1 MNQIPR
7 LRFAHLPTPVES
19 LPRLSAALGGP
30 TLLVKRDD
38 QTGLALGGN
47 KTRKLEYLLAEA
59 VSHGART
66 LITAGAV
73 QSNHCRQTAAA
84 ARRYGLDCI
93 LVLSGD
99 PQEPGA
105 KPSPALGGCEVPPA
119 LGGGNLLLNLLLGV
133 EIVWT
138 TRPQRDADLLVTFQ
152 SAWDAGRRPYLIPYG
167 GSSPTGAAG
176 YVTALQ
182 ELLEQDV
189 RPDWI
194 VFASSSGGTHAGL
207 ATGKRLLGYD
217 GQVLGISIDEP
228 HDVLCQRV
236 ADLATRTADLLG
248 EPATFTQE
256 DILANTDYL
265 GQGYGIPG
273 ELEREAISLFARHE
287 GLLLDPVYT
296 GRAAGGM
303 IDLIRHRFFPPG
315 STVLFWHTG
324 GAPALFADRYRLV
337 S

>member
-1 MNQIPR
+1 
-7 LRFAHLPTPVES
+7 
-19 LPRLSAALGGP
+19 
-30 TLLVKRDD
+30 LVKRDD

-66 LITAGAV
+66 LITAGAA

-84 ARRYGLDCI
+84 ARRFGLDCI

-105 KPSPALGGCEVPPA
+105 EPRPA
-119 LGGGNLLLNLLLGV
+119 LGGGNLLLDMLLDV

-138 TRPQRDADLLVTFQ
+138 TRAERDADLQATFQ

-176 YVTALQ
+176 YVSALQ
-182 ELLEQDV
+182 ELLEQGV

-207 ATGKRLLGYD
+207 AAGKRLLGYE

-236 ADLATRTADLLG
+236 AELATQTADLLG
-248 EPATFTQE
+248 EPAKFSPQ

-265 GQGYGIPG
+265 GQGYGVPG

-303 IDLIRHRFFPPG
+303 IDLIRRGFFPGG
-315 STVLFWHTG
+315 SSVLFWHTG
-324 GAPALFADRYRLV
+324 GAPALFADRYRGLME
-337 S
+337 

>member
-1 MNQIPR
+1 MIQIPR

-59 VSHGART
+59 ISHGART
-66 LITAGAV
+66 LITAGAA

-93 LVLSGD
+93 LVLSGNS
-99 PQEPGA
+99 QEPGA
-105 KPSPALGGCEVPPA
+105 KSPPA
-119 LGGGNLLLNLLLGV
+119 LGGGNLLLDTLLGV

-138 TRPQRDADLLVTFQ
+138 TRPQRDADLQATFQ

-167 GSSPTGAAG
+167 GSSPTGAVG

-207 ATGKRLLGYD
+207 AAGKRLLGYD
-217 GQVLGISIDEP
+217 GQVLGVSIDEP

-248 EPATFTQE
+248 VPAKFSPQ
-256 DILANTDYL
+256 DILANTAYL

-303 IDLIRHRFFPPG
+303 IDLIRQGFFPRG
-315 STVLFWHTG
+315 ASVLFWHTG
-324 GAPALFADRYRLV
+324 GAPALFADRYRGLFG
-337 S
+337 